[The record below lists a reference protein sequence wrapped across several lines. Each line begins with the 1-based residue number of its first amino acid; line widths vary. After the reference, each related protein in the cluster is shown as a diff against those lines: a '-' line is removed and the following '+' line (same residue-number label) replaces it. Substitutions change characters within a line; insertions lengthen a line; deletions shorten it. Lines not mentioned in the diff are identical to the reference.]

1 MASHYKRPE
10 SVLVLVVTRQAEVLL
25 LERLQP
31 EGFWQSVTC
40 SMAWDETEPLQTA
53 QRELFEETGIKSTAL
68 VDCHKS
74 HRLSILPQWRSQYAP
89 KVEQNLEHIFT
100 LELEDQCD
108 IVLNPE
114 EHRAWQWLTK
124 DQAMATASSWT
135 NRAAIRDLLR
145 VAR

>member
-10 SVLVLVVTRQAEVLL
+10 SVLVLVITRQAEVLL
-25 LERLQP
+25 LQRLQP
-31 EGFWQSVTC
+31 EGFWQSVTG
-40 SMAWDETEPLQTA
+40 SMAWDETDPLQTA
-53 QRELFEETGIKSTAL
+53 RRELFEETGIKSTAL

-74 HRLSILPQWRSQYAP
+74 HRFPILPQWRPHYASEV
-89 KVEQNLEHIFT
+89 KENLEHVFT
-100 LELEDQCD
+100 LELPGRRD

-135 NRAAIRDLLR
+135 NREAIRDLLQ
-145 VAR
+145 VAG